1 MEAEL
6 EQVEAALAEN
16 AAKQTTARSATYY
29 YEELIRTLESQM
41 RNTTDRMV
49 ISQSQQSI
57 YHCRNKIAEADNA
70 LVTLERERERLLE
83 RKLVLTM
90 KLQTV

>member
-57 YHCRNKIAEADNA
+57 YSGLATEGQRSPE
-70 LVTLERERERLLE
+70 LRRERGL
-83 RKLVLTM
+83 
-90 KLQTV
+90 